1 MSNAYYGLGSLRF
14 WNEREI
20 LLREEFTRRIAL
32 LVTSRLKAINAGW
45 SSVRCEGPILTP
57 RQFVSEA
64 YDESDVFYCKAQLGE
79 DEAVLRPE
87 TTASSYLVATDLMR
101 SGQAKAPLIVWQLGK
116 SFRRETN
123 DGASPS
129 KLRFN
134 EFYQLEFQCIY
145 RADSKADY
153 REAVLV
159 PLAEEMAHCCGG
171 IDYRII
177 PSDRL
182 PSYSERTDDIELTWK
197 KSFKE
202 VCSVSTRTDF
212 TVRNSPVEYRVLE
225 VAVGMDRLICM
236 AQQSI

>member
-1 MSNAYYGLGSLRF
+1 MSDALYEVGSLRF

-20 LLREEFTRRIAL
+20 LLREEFTRRLSQI
-32 LVTSRLKAINAGW
+32 VVSRLKSINLGWNAI
-45 SSVRCEGPILTP
+45 RCEGPLLTP
-57 RQFVSEA
+57 KPHISSA
-64 YDESDVFYCKAQLGE
+64 YDETDVFYCKAKLGE
-79 DEAVLRPE
+79 NEAVLRPE
-87 TTASSYLVATDLMR
+87 TTPSSYVVALDLLR
-101 SGQAKAPLIVWQLGK
+101 SGRSKAPLIVWQLGK

-153 REAVLV
+153 RDAVMQ
-159 PLAEEMAHCCGG
+159 PLAAELSHCCGG
-171 IDYRII
+171 LDVRIV

-182 PSYSERTDDIELTWK
+182 PSYSERTDDIELIWK
-197 KSFKE
+197 SAFKE

-212 TVRNSPVEYRVLE
+212 TVRNSPVDYHVLE
-225 VAVGMDRLICM
+225 VAIGMDRLVCM
-236 AQQSI
+236 AQQSL